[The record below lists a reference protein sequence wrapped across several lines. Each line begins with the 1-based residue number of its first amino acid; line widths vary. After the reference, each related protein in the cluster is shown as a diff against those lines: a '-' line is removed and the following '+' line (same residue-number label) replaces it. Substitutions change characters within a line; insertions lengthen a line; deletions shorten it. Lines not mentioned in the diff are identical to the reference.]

1 MRSVGTPAETM
12 ASRRPMRS
20 LADIELASELVPNTA
35 SPQSWLS
42 SHLQWAMKR
51 PTSGDR
57 SRLKGV
63 TTGERTPL
71 IRAAAMILFLPG
83 EWRACSATERRRRP
97 VTNYEPAA
105 HRDVGLYFL
114 HFRDRLAQAGRF
126 CARADSLPPIEL
138 GYARTLQKNI
148 DAS

>member
-12 ASRRPMRS
+12 DSRRAMRS

-42 SHLQWAMKR
+42 SHLQCAMKR

-71 IRAAAMILFLPG
+71 IRRAAMMLCPSGNDALFSH
-83 EWRACSATERRRRP
+83 RSAG
-97 VTNYEPAA
+97 
-105 HRDVGLYFL
+105 DV
-114 HFRDRLAQAGRF
+114 QW
-126 CARADSLPPIEL
+126 
-138 GYARTLQKNI
+138 QK
-148 DAS
+148 

>member
-1 MRSVGTPAETM
+1 
-12 ASRRPMRS
+12 MRS

-35 SPQSWLS
+35 RPQSWLS

-71 IRAAAMILFLPG
+71 IRAAAMILLLQG
-83 EWRACSATERRRRP
+83 MA
-97 VTNYEPAA
+97 
-105 HRDVGLYFL
+105 
-114 HFRDRLAQAGRF
+114 RLSCNEAPET
-126 CARADSLPPIEL
+126 S
-138 GYARTLQKNI
+138 
-148 DAS
+148 SH